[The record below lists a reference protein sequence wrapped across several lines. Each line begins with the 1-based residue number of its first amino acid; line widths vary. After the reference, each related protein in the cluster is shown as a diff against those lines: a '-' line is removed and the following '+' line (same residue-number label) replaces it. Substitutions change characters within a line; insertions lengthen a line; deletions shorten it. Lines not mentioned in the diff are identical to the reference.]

1 MKLGIVVFVWALGV
15 LWGQAVRP
23 REAWEGGNLPIHGV
37 GANDLLSVSVVGA
50 PELSRSVRVGPE
62 GSVALPLLKQPV
74 AVLGLTPGEIEKKI
88 AAALHEQ
95 GLFVDPVVTV
105 TVMEYASR
113 PIMVAGAVRRPLT
126 FQATGKVRLL
136 DAIGR
141 AEGLSPE
148 AGPEVL
154 VTSRGSGDAA
164 PALARRINIREL
176 MAGANGELNLELQ
189 GGEEVRVPEAG
200 KVFVV
205 GNVRKPGAFAVH
217 DGDGLS
223 VLKLLAL
230 SEGLLPYTSK
240 QAYVFRREAIGGERK
255 ESAIPLRQI
264 LSRKSPDLSLRADDI
279 LYVPDNQGRKMSMAT
294 LERVISFGS
303 TTASGVLI
311 WGAAR

>member
-1 MKLGIVVFVWALGV
+1 MKRVTSVFLLIPLLVA
-15 LWGQAVRP
+15 GQARP
-23 REAWEGGNLPIHGV
+23 REAWEGGNLPVHGV

-50 PELSRSVRVGPE
+50 PELSRSARIGPD
-62 GSVALPLLKQPV
+62 GSITLPLLKQSVKV
-74 AVLGLTPGEIEKKI
+74 AGLAPTQIEQRI
-88 AAALHEQ
+88 AAALGEQ

-105 TVMEYASR
+105 TIMEYASR
-113 PIMVAGAVRRPLT
+113 PINVTGAVRKPLT
-126 FQATGKVRLL
+126 FQATGRVRLL
-136 DAIGR
+136 DAIAK

-154 VTSRGSGDAA
+154 VATRPSGEGA
-164 PALARRINIREL
+164 PPLARRINIKEL
-176 MAGANGELNLELQ
+176 MAGAEGDLNIELQ

-230 SEGLLPYTSK
+230 SEGLLPFTSK
-240 QAYVFRREAIGGERK
+240 HAYVFRRESSAGERK
-255 ESAIPLRQI
+255 ETSIPIRDI
-264 LSRKSPDLSLRADDI
+264 LARKTPDLSLRADDI
-279 LYVPDNQGRKMSMAT
+279 LYVPDNQKRRMSMAT

-303 TTASGVLI
+303 TTASGLLI